1 MKITF
6 SDSRNVKFKDIGI
19 GDVFESENVVYIKI
33 NDDCSFDILN
43 EVVVNCKGWDYLTPK
58 ESELII
64 Y

>member
-6 SDSRNVKFKDIGI
+6 SDTHNVEFEDIRI

-43 EVVVNCKGWDYLTPK
+43 KVVLNCTGWNYLIPK
-58 ESELII
+58 DSELII